1 MQTNQVLLILFLG
14 LVQSTELRNH
24 SELRGSGG
32 LIGAFG
38 RMAEWMVLK
47 EVYGRD
53 KADILVKEV
62 QSCSFDF
69 AAPFSTILRNLR
81 DSCLQGF
88 PTSQLFQQAFS
99 SFISLYQACPQ
110 LSADLIKQL
119 EVKSGSW
126 QSLGEQ
132 AMPGIMTVE
141 GGVDAGTQVRDVQRA
156 MLWGRETFREIGSIG
171 SVDYSTLEEF
181 IESLS
186 QLRKDLVLDLVLAL
200 DSANT
205 LIGGLT
211 EATCEVL
218 SFPTSH

>member
-1 MQTNQVLLILFLG
+1 MQTNRVLLILLLG
-14 LVQSTELRNH
+14 LVHSTELRSH

-47 EVYGRD
+47 EIYGRD
-53 KADILVKEV
+53 KADLLLIEV
-62 QSCSFDF
+62 QSCAFDF

-110 LSADLIKQL
+110 LSTDLIKQL
-119 EVKSGSW
+119 EVRPGGW
-126 QSLGEQ
+126 QSLGEK
-132 AMPGIMTVE
+132 AIPGIMSL
-141 GGVDAGTQVRDVQRA
+141 GIGVDAGTQVRDVQRT
-156 MLWGRETFREIGSIG
+156 MLWGRETFREIGSTG

-181 IESLS
+181 IEGLS

-200 DSANT
+200 DSANA
-205 LIGGLT
+205 LIGALT
-211 EATCEVL
+211 EETCEVL